1 MIEIIPAISV
11 VGHKLARTN
20 HGDLHDVVFYDGNPL
35 DVAMELEDHGI
46 KRINL
51 IDIEGSQ
58 RGAISN
64 LEVLEMIKG
73 YTELSIDFGGGINSD
88 DDVRLAFEHGA
99 STIHAASIAVK
110 DRETFSSWI
119 ISYGRN
125 KIILSVDSYQGKL
138 LTKGWGKDTDI
149 DLMELIEYYHDHGIL
164 YVKCTDVVKDGQLEG
179 PSYELYNKILN
190 KFPDLRLIA
199 SGGVQSIHDIE
210 KLQDLGV
217 YGVIF
222 AKALYQGQIRLKE
235 LERFLI

>member
-11 VGHKLARTN
+11 IGQKLARTN
-20 HGDLHDVVFYDGNPL
+20 HCDINDVIFYDGNPL
-35 DVAMELEDHGI
+35 DVAMQLEDHGI

-58 RGAISN
+58 RGAICN

-73 YTELSIDFGGGINSD
+73 YTELTIDFGGGINSD

-99 STIHAASIAVK
+99 NAVHAASIAVK

-125 KIILSVDSYQGKL
+125 KIILSVDAFDGKL
-138 LTKGWGKDTDI
+138 LTRGWGKGSDV
-149 DLMELIEYYHDHGIL
+149 DLIELIEYYHDHGIL
-164 YVKCTDVVKDGQLEG
+164 YVKCTDVVKDGQLAG

-190 KFPDLRLIA
+190 KFPDLKLIA
-199 SGGVQSIHDIE
+199 SGGVQSIQDIE

-222 AKALYQGQIRLKE
+222 AKALYQGKIKLKE
-235 LERFLI
+235 LEKFLI